1 MPVESFSLRRDEESL
16 HAQRMITQS
25 RQFCLSGDVT
35 PPTFNPL
42 QKAYVVFRV
51 MGAGGCE
58 ESQRERERESSRERE
73 LGDRLSFGVYLAV
86 YLLCGQLARISSPH
100 EIGNWPPGQRALL
113 STDCCAKDRRAA
125 TRTQFRIFV
134 ELMEHTYMHA
144 RTQRLHTHFRAH
156 PLVDRPHDRID
167 RFFSSNQSSHTERNQ
182 ERLIVYMMACRGCSL
197 FRAREVDSDLQET
210 LGLGREARLNS
221 RDPTAS
227 LCIT

>member
-1 MPVESFSLRRDEESL
+1 M

-58 ESQRERERESSRERE
+58 ERERADVERERE

-86 YLLCGQLARISSPH
+86 YLLCGQLARISSPY

-113 STDCCAKDRRAA
+113 NTDCCAKD
-125 TRTQFRIFV
+125 
-134 ELMEHTYMHA
+134 
-144 RTQRLHTHFRAH
+144 
-156 PLVDRPHDRID
+156 
-167 RFFSSNQSSHTERNQ
+167 
-182 ERLIVYMMACRGCSL
+182 
-197 FRAREVDSDLQET
+197 
-210 LGLGREARLNS
+210 
-221 RDPTAS
+221 
-227 LCIT
+227 